1 MGISEDQ
8 SGVDDTSMFQIR
20 EQLGNMEI
28 HLATTDIEVDAGDS
42 FKLPLDQAAAL
53 GVGLASLPTMFRSV
67 TTTINAPTLLQA
79 TDKLGNPLD
88 PSVLQRF
95 SDGSGMLGSF
105 RDAATGFGQ
114 ARFHQV
120 DPGTIRSVATMPY
133 DPTMLFMAAALAQ
146 INQKLDAIQDTVNEM
161 FEYMRQKDKAEL
173 RGNIRT
179 LEDVLEAYRYNWNN
193 DIWRKNAH
201 MKVVDIKQESEKA
214 IIHLRAQIRAKMGEK
229 GPVELRFAVGGRL
242 DKVLDRL
249 KEYQLATYTYSFAA
263 FLEPMLSENFDE
275 ANLNAIAAKISDH
288 GNEYRKLYTECYNA
302 IEESSKASAD
312 TVALRGA
319 SAAFAGLGAFVKQT
333 PLGERTSVD
342 EALEKVGRGIGSFNE
357 SQTRSLMEKLQ
368 HAKTPNV
375 LPFKQS
381 LEAVSELHNRPHQ
394 LAADGE
400 NVYLLPLSQT
410 CVVTDS

>member
-1 MGISEDQ
+1 MTDY
-8 SGVDDTSMFQIR
+8 GVDLSVTDDGAIRIR
-20 EQLGNMEI
+20 EQLANADI
-28 HLATTDIEVDAGDS
+28 HLAATDIEINTDKA
-42 FKLPLDQAAAL
+42 FRLPLDQVASL
-53 GVGLASLPTMFRSV
+53 GVGFSSLPAMLRSV

-95 SDGSGMLGSF
+95 NDGSGMLGSF

-114 ARFHQV
+114 ARLHQV
-120 DPGTIRSVATMPY
+120 DPGTIQSVATMPY

-146 INQKLDAIQDTVNEM
+146 INQKLDAIQGTVNEM

-173 RGNIRT
+173 RGNVKT

-201 MKVVDIKQESEKA
+201 MKVVDIKQESEQS
-214 IIHLRAQIRAKMGEK
+214 IIHLRAQIRTKVNGK
-229 GPVELRFAVGGRL
+229 GPVELRLAVGGRL
-242 DKVLDRL
+242 DEVLDRL

-275 ANLNAIAAKISDH
+275 ANLNAIATKISDH

-312 TVALRGA
+312 AVVLGGV
-319 SAAFAGLGAFVKQT
+319 SAAFAGLGALVEQT
-333 PLGERTSVD
+333 PLGDLTPVD
-342 EALEKVGRGIGSFNE
+342 EALEEAGKGVGDFNE
-357 SQTRSLMEKLQ
+357 GQTRVLMEKLQ
-368 HAKTPNV
+368 HAKAPDI
-375 LPFKQS
+375 LPFKRS
-381 LEAVSELHNRPHQ
+381 LEAVNDLRNRPHQ
-394 LAADGE
+394 LATDGE
-400 NVYLLPLSQT
+400 NVYLLPLS
-410 CVVTDS
+410 